1 MRLQNAYRVAVHYN
15 EVLGYVEYREDE
27 RAATVVLDDVSKKA
41 ETEVYLAQARQI
53 RVPKESLLEFETR
66 TIQPLRSL
74 EEFKLAMTRIWGEI
88 GLHVDWS
95 RPVEAL

>member
-1 MRLQNAYRVAVHYN
+1 MKDAYRVAVHYN

-27 RAATVVLDDVSKKA
+27 KAATVVLDDAAKKA
-41 ETEVYLAQARQI
+41 ETEAYLAQAREI
-53 RVPKESLLEFETR
+53 RVPKDSLVEFEAR

-95 RPVEAL
+95 RPVQVS